1 MRIEVPKNKILDH
14 MDNGQIVDIAGEL
27 FLVTAE
33 EKEGKRTIVSLRSF
47 TLATLPSIS
56 TIDKEYDSLLTLTR
70 V

>member
-1 MRIEVPKNKILDH
+1 MRIKLPKNKLLDH
-14 MDNGQIVDIAGEL
+14 IDNGQIIDIAGEL

-33 EKEGKRTIVSLRSF
+33 EEGNKRTIVSLRSF

-56 TIDKEYDSLLTLTR
+56 IVDKEYDPLLTLTR